1 MEEKSGFGSVVKYTV
16 KGKDCSGPF
25 EVLRRYNE
33 FLALNE

>member
-25 EVLRRYNE
+25 EV
-33 FLALNE
+33 